1 MSEASIKAY
10 KDIQPQ
16 VPKAEERILALLS
29 DGVSR
34 TLREVA
40 KALSMPLQTASARL
54 SELND
59 NGIVSSVTAYGHY
72 MITPKEDV
80 AKVKRGRDNNRYRK
94 WLRLGEK
101 HGYFMRKEIELI
113 ESCYDEDGNPKYPRT
128 DG

>member
-1 MSEASIKAY
+1 MSEASIQAY
-10 KDIQPQ
+10 KDIQPK

-59 NGIVSSVTAYGHY
+59 NGIVTAVTPYGHY
-72 MITPKEDV
+72 IITPKDEV
-80 AKVKRGRDNNRYRK
+80 AHVKRTRDDNRYRK
-94 WLRLGEK
+94 WLKLGER
-101 HGYFMRKEIELI
+101 HGYFMRKEIELL
-113 ESCYDEDGNPKYPRT
+113 ESCYDENGNPIYPKA